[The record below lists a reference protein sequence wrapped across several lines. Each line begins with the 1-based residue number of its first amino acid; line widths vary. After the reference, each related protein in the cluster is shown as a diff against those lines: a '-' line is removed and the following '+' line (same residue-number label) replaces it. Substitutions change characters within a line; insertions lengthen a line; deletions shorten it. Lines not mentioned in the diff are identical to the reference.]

1 LELVGMKY
9 RNRLLVLL
17 FSFSTLTYI
26 DRVCI
31 SVAGQDI
38 QVDLGLTPSEWGWV
52 LGAFSMAYA
61 LFEIPTG
68 FMGDRTG
75 PRRTIT
81 RIVLWW
87 SVFTVL
93 TGYARSF
100 WHLVATRFLFGVGE
114 AGAYPNASIAIARW
128 FPTWERARAQGYL
141 WMASRVGG
149 ALSPF
154 LVIPIQQAYGWR
166 AVFIAFGLV
175 GILWIPVW
183 YWWFRDNPADKP
195 GITPAELEEIRLGG
209 ATRRA
214 HEPMP
219 WRQALRSR
227 NLWWVMAMYYTY
239 CWSAFFYLAWMHT
252 FLEKG
257 RDYSKADLMA
267 YSWLPFVFG
276 AFANMLGGY
285 ASDFMVKRVGLKRGR
300 GAIGVTG
307 LGLSA
312 GFIALAFMSQDKFL
326 CVLFLAL
333 GYASSDFMVPSAWA
347 VCLDIGGKYS
357 GTVSGAMNTA
367 GQVGSFC
374 TVVAFGYIVDA
385 FQSYNAPLVPI
396 ALMTAVSALIWLK
409 IDPTIPLVKDD
420 APSLAA
426 SAAGAPSIV

>member
-1 LELVGMKY
+1 MKY

-17 FSFSTLTYI
+17 FTFSTLTYI

-52 LGAFSMAYA
+52 LGAFSIAYA
-61 LFEIPTG
+61 IFEIPTG
-68 FMGDRTG
+68 FMGDRIG

-81 RIVLWW
+81 RIVMWW

-93 TGYARSF
+93 TGYARTF
-100 WHLVATRFLFGVGE
+100 WHLIATRFLFGAGE

-154 LVIPIQQAYGWR
+154 LVIPIQQVYGWR
-166 AVFIAFGLV
+166 AVFITFGLI
-175 GILWIPVW
+175 GILFIPIW
-183 YWWFRDNPADKP
+183 YLWFRDNPADKK
-195 GITPAELEEIRLGG
+195 GITTEELEEIRLGG
-209 ATRRA
+209 ATGRS

-227 NLWWVMAMYYTY
+227 NLWWLMAMYYTY
-239 CWSAFFYLAWMHT
+239 CWGAFFYLAWMHT

-257 RDYSKADLMA
+257 RDYSKADLIA

-276 AFANMLGGY
+276 AVANLLGGY
-285 ASDFMVKRVGLKRGR
+285 ASDFMVKRIGLKKGR
-300 GAIGVTG
+300 RLIGVSG
-307 LGLSA
+307 LALSA
-312 GFIALAFMSQDKFL
+312 CFTAGAFVSQDKFV
-326 CVLFLAL
+326 CVLFLSL

-347 VCLDIGGKYS
+347 VSLDIGGKYS

-374 TVVAFGYIVDA
+374 TVVAFGYIVEA
-385 FQSYNAPLVPI
+385 FGSYDAPLIPI
-396 ALMTAVSALIWLK
+396 AIMTALSALIWLK
-409 IDPTIPLVKDD
+409 IDPTIPLV
-420 APSLAA
+420 PTVPA
-426 SAAGAPSIV
+426 SGIEPVETSA